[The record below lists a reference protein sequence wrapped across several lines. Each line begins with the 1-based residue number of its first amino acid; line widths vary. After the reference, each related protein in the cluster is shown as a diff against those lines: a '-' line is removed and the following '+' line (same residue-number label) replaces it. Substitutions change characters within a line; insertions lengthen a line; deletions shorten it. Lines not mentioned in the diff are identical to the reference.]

1 METVGVG
8 IIGAGGIAAAHA
20 KAYQMLGAKAH
31 LVGVVDI
38 DEDRARAFARRY
50 EIPIWSSEDDDLLK
64 RDDIQVVSLCLPH
77 HLHAPVAIAAL
88 QAGKHVLVEKPMAIS
103 LEEADAM
110 IRAAQKAKRRLSVVF
125 QLRFESDVQRARL
138 ILNRGLIGKPFYAE
152 ASCLWWRRP
161 MYYENTW
168 RGKWATEGGGAVINQ
183 AIHHLDLLIYL
194 LGMPQ
199 RVYAEI
205 DTVAHHIEVEDWCLA
220 TLYWEGL

>member
-88 QAGKHVLVEKPMAIS
+88 QAGKHVLVEKPLAIS

-110 IRAAQKAKRRLSVVF
+110 IRAAQKAKRYLSVVF

-138 ILNRGLIGKPFYAE
+138 ILLGAASGRPKAAAQSSIKPFTI
-152 ASCLWWRRP
+152 S
-161 MYYENTW
+161 
-168 RGKWATEGGGAVINQ
+168 IS
-183 AIHHLDLLIYL
+183 
-194 LGMPQ
+194 
-199 RVYAEI
+199 
-205 DTVAHHIEVEDWCLA
+205 
-220 TLYWEGL
+220 